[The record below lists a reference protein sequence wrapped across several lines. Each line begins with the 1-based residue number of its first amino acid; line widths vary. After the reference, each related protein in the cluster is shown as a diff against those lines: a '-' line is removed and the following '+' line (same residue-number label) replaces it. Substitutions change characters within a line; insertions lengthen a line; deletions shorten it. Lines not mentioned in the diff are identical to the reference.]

1 MNRRRFLGTTLAAA
15 TASVA
20 AGCMGFG
27 EDVRTFE
34 ADRATVSSSARSE
47 TGYEEARR
55 EDPTL
60 TRTFAGVDV
69 EVTNRLTEYMRSA
82 SALGAQ
88 EVARFS
94 TYATPKVEV
103 ADQGPFNPVGD
114 LSNAELAERLTAKY
128 DGVSDLE
135 AAGERSVSALGESR
149 TVSEFAAQATLVGG
163 QSVEATLHVA
173 KFPHGSDYVICIGVH
188 PQAIDETGR
197 VDAMLGGLEH
207 PA

>member
-1 MNRRRFLGTTLAAA
+1 MDRRRFLGTTLATA
-15 TASVA
+15 TGTVA

-34 ADRATVSSSARSE
+34 ASRATVSSSARSE

-60 TRTFAGVDV
+60 TRTYAGVDV

-82 SALGAQ
+82 TVLDAQ

-94 TYATPKVEV
+94 TYATPQVEV

-114 LSNAELAERLTAKY
+114 LSNAELAQQLSAKY
-128 DGVSDLE
+128 DGVSDVQT
-135 AAGERSVSALGESR
+135 AGERSVAALGESR
-149 TVSEFAAQATLVGG
+149 TVSEFTAQATLVGG

-173 KFPHGSDYVICIGVH
+173 KFPHGSDYVICIGIH
-188 PQAIDETGR
+188 PQAIDETAR
-197 VDAMLGGLEH
+197 VDAMVGGLEH